1 MRLQPSAK
9 ACLRAG
15 LPFYCDSGTQLRAFQ
30 DVCSRQYLSSEEF
43 LQLVRCTPRQTSP
56 TSPQVLN
63 MSNELA
69 SPVTAGRR
77 AEDTALLIIEL
88 LGQGLDSEAGS
99 TALSRMNYLHSRYG
113 KLITR
118 DDLLYTLSLFVFEP
132 IDFIADYEWRPLS
145 PLEAHARYVFWREVG
160 ARMGISDI
168 PRTMADF
175 RQWKEEYH
183 KIATVYDP
191 ENVKT
196 ADATVDVLLG
206 PLPKFAR
213 PFGQQASIVLLDDRV
228 RTAFGWQRAS
238 PSLLYWLVPATL
250 RLRAL
255 VVRYLLY
262 PRTEPP
268 AFLQSSPSTDGK
280 TFVRK
285 GFVFQPWY
293 VSAGASR
300 FGAVGYGKPGGARWK
315 SEGFQ
320 HVSLGPERLSE
331 VGLDK
336 TLQDAQTL
344 RERAGVCPFFM

>member
-1 MRLQPSAK
+1 
-9 ACLRAG
+9 
-15 LPFYCDSGTQLRAFQ
+15 
-30 DVCSRQYLSSEEF
+30 
-43 LQLVRCTPRQTSP
+43 
-56 TSPQVLN
+56 

-69 SPVTAGRR
+69 SSATAGKR

-99 TALSRMNYLHSRYG
+99 TALARMNYLHSRYG

-132 IDFIADYEWRPLS
+132 IDFIAAFEWRQLS
-145 PLEAHARYVFWREVG
+145 PLEEQARYVFWREIG

-168 PRTMADF
+168 PRTIEDF
-175 RQWKEEYH
+175 RQWKEAYH
-183 KIATVYDP
+183 KLATVYDP

-196 ADATVDVLLG
+196 ADATLDVLLG
-206 PLPKFAR
+206 PLPKSAR
-213 PFGQQASIVLLDDRV
+213 PFGQQAAIVLLDDRV
-228 RTAFGWQRAS
+228 RIAFGWERAS

-255 VVRYLLY
+255 VLAYLLY
-262 PRTEPP
+262 PRSEPP
-268 AFLQSSPSTDGK
+268 EFVRSTPLEDGK
-280 TFVRK
+280 TYTRK

-300 FGAVGYGKPGGARWK
+300 IGAVGYGKPGGAQWK

-320 HVSLGPERLSE
+320 HVSLGPERLAE
-331 VGLDK
+331 TGLEK
-336 TLQDAQTL
+336 TLKDAHIM